1 MKTKNKEMKDKE
13 TLLRQWHML
22 QVIPRHPFKI
32 STNQLL
38 DKLNGQGYDIDIR
51 SVQRDLKSLSAIF
64 PLVSDESGK
73 PYGWNWAKGA
83 PLLSLPGLS
92 NIEAITFNLVEQ
104 HLKAMLPVSIMDQL
118 QPFFRTASEKLENL
132 PEPINAW
139 LNKVRVIPPT
149 QRLLPPTIDPDVQLR
164 ISEALLLDK
173 QIRVTYQYAEKDR
186 LEKQIVH
193 PYALVVRQPS
203 VYLICRFDNGSE
215 TSKPLPLHRFK
226 SAEILDEPVQR
237 PSNFNLDDYIASNKG
252 LGFGGSGELIRLEAI
267 FRKFSGKHLYDTPLS
282 EDQIISIIDDDHLK
296 VIATVAFTEQLRW
309 WLQNFGD
316 RVEVIAPPQLRAEMK
331 KTANT
336 LQDMYNKN

>member
-1 MKTKNKEMKDKE
+1 MKTKNKELKDKE

-38 DKLNGQGYDIDIR
+38 DKLNGQGYYIDIR
-51 SVQRDLKSLSAIF
+51 SVQRDLKSLSFIF
-64 PLVSDESGK
+64 PLVSDEKGK

-104 HLKAMLPVSIMDQL
+104 HLKAMLPVSIVDQL

-132 PEPINAW
+132 PEPTNTW

-149 QRLLPPTIDPDVQLR
+149 QKLLPPTIDPNVHLR

-173 QIRVTYQYAEKDR
+173 KISVTYQDSEKDR

-203 VYLICRFDNGSE
+203 VYLICRFDNESE
-215 TSKPLPLHRFK
+215 PSKPLPLHRFK

-237 PSNFNLDDYIASNKG
+237 PSNFNLDAYIASDKG
-252 LGFGGSGELIRLEAI
+252 LGFGGSGKLIRLEAN
-267 FRKFSGKHLYDTPLS
+267 FTKVSGKHLYETHLS
-282 EDQIISIIDDDHLK
+282 EDQIISTIDKDRLK
-296 VIATVAFTEQLRW
+296 VVATVAYTEQLRW

-316 RVEVIAPPQLRAEMK
+316 QVEVIAPPELREVMR
-331 KTANT
+331 KTANA
-336 LQDMYNKN
+336 LYEKYNKN